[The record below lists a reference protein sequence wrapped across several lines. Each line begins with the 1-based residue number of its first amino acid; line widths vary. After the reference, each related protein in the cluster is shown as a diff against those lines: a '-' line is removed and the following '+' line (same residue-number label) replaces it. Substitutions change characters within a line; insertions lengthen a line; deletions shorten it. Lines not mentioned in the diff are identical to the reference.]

1 MKRVGLIGYPL
12 GHSISPALHQAA
24 FAALGIEGR
33 YETWETPP
41 EALADRVNALRS
53 EDVLGANVTIPHK
66 EAVIELLD
74 GTTDLAAKSGAVNT
88 IVNRAGRLSGHNTDV
103 IGFARALREDAG
115 FDARGARAAVLGAG
129 GAGRAVALALLEARA
144 SLTFVADI
152 VPQRAEALV
161 ESLRPLAAGGS
172 TLVWGYWASPAFRQT
187 LAGCQLLVNCTPV
200 GTRGGDS
207 EGQSPLSTDL
217 IPKDVLVFDLVY
229 NPPETPL
236 MAAARERGCRVSSGL
251 GMLVY
256 QAAESFRLWTG
267 RKPPMESMLQAGR
280 RALEVFAGQ
289 AGR

>member
-1 MKRVGLIGYPL
+1 VKRVGLIGYPL

-24 FAALGIEGR
+24 FAAVGIEGR
-33 YETWETPP
+33 YEIWETPP
-41 EALADRVNALRS
+41 EALADRVDALRS

-74 GTTDLAAKSGAVNT
+74 QTTDLAAESGAVNT

-103 IGFARALREDAG
+103 IGFARALRQDAG

-129 GAGRAVALALLEARA
+129 GAGRAVALALLQAGA
-144 SLTFVADI
+144 SLIFVSDI
-152 VPQRAEALV
+152 VPNRAEALV
-161 ESLRPLAAGGS
+161 ESLRPLAPAGI
-172 TLVWGYWASPAFRQT
+172 TLEWGYWDSPAFCQA
-187 LAGCQLLVNCTPV
+187 LASCRLLVNCTPV
-200 GTRGGDS
+200 GTRGGDT
-207 EGQSPLSTDL
+207 EGHSPLAADL
-217 IPKDVLVFDLVY
+217 IPKDILVFDLVY

-236 MAAARERGCRVSSGL
+236 MAAARERGCRVISGL

-267 RKPPMESMLQAGR
+267 REPPTEPMLQAGR
-280 RALEVFAGQ
+280 RALEAFAGQ